1 MLLTS
6 VKAVDHV
13 RVPLADNQVVRHTSL
28 DMVFLTSVLTVVTVV
43 VLAATCAAAH
53 GERFVEFAAMVLV
66 LYTTA
71 HLVVLMATL
80 EQVKCGVKVTTAGT
94 SS

>member
-1 MLLTS
+1 M
-6 VKAVDHV
+6 
-13 RVPLADNQVVRHTSL
+13 DNQAARHTSL
-28 DMVFLTSVLTVVTVV
+28 VMVFPTSVLTVVMVV

-71 HLVVLMATL
+71 LTEVHMATQAL
-80 EQVKCGVKVTTAGT
+80 VKCGARAATAGT
-94 SS
+94 SR